1 MSTFPVHIQSSWRKK
16 LTHEFQKDY
25 FSQLNTFLIEER
37 KQFEV
42 YPKRDHIFEAFNQTS
57 FEKVKVVIIGQDPYH
72 GAKQAHGLSF
82 SVQEGI
88 KKPPSLNNILL
99 ELKEDIGG
107 DLPESGN
114 LIKWSKQGVLMLNA
128 TLTVRAHHA
137 GSHQKKGW
145 ETFTDAV
152 IKVINNELENVV
164 FILWGKY
171 AQKKGGII
179 NRDKHYI
186 IQSAHPSP
194 FAAHRGFFGSKPF
207 SKTNDFLISKGIKPI
222 NWSLVDS

>member
-1 MSTFPVHIQSSWRKK
+1 
-16 LTHEFQKDY
+16 
-25 FSQLNTFLIEER
+25 
-37 KQFEV
+37 
-42 YPKRDHIFEAFNQTS
+42 
-57 FEKVKVVIIGQDPYH
+57 
-72 GAKQAHGLSF
+72 
-82 SVQEGI
+82 
-88 KKPPSLNNILL
+88 
-99 ELKEDIGG
+99 
-107 DLPESGN
+107 
-114 LIKWSKQGVLMLNA
+114 MLNA

-179 NRDKHYI
+179 NRAKHYI